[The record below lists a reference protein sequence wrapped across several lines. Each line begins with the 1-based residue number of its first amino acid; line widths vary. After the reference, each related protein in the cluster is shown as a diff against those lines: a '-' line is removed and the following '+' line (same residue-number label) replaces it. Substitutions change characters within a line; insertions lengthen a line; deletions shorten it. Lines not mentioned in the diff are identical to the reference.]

1 MIDFDTLKLTP
12 LNCFGDC
19 GAAAARARRPGARHA
34 CSWRGFPFVRIELQE
49 CGLVWQRCVP
59 TEVQRLTWLAATEFA
74 SAQSDAYANPDTV
87 GNPEGGWEDED
98 YMFEASWE
106 EEIWDDSGAY

>member
-1 MIDFDTLKLTP
+1 M
-12 LNCFGDC
+12 
-19 GAAAARARRPGARHA
+19 
-34 CSWRGFPFVRIELQE
+34 
-49 CGLVWQRCVP
+49 P

-74 SAQSDAYANPDTV
+74 SAQSDAYANPEEV

-98 YMFEASWE
+98 YMFEVSWE

>member
-1 MIDFDTLKLTP
+1 MK
-12 LNCFGDC
+12 C
-19 GAAAARARRPGARHA
+19 GARLMVLRTEDEGGYGLSRA
-34 CSWRGFPFVRIELQE
+34 RGFPFVRIELQE

-74 SAQSDAYANPDTV
+74 SAQSDAYANPDEV

-98 YMFEASWE
+98 YMFEVSWE

>member
-1 MIDFDTLKLTP
+1 MFPHCRIGKFQSYERSDQ
-12 LNCFGDC
+12 
-19 GAAAARARRPGARHA
+19 RRRLDP
-34 CSWRGFPFVRIELQE
+34 E

-59 TEVQRLTWLAATEFA
+59 TEVQRLTWLAAAEFA
-74 SAQSDAYANPDTV
+74 SAQLDAYVNPEEV

-98 YMFEASWE
+98 YMFEVSWE

>member
-1 MIDFDTLKLTP
+1 MTTL
-12 LNCFGDC
+12 
-19 GAAAARARRPGARHA
+19 
-34 CSWRGFPFVRIELQE
+34 FPEIEPFNHGYIQ
-49 CGLVWQRCVP
+49 V
-59 TEVQRLTWLAATEFA
+59 
-74 SAQSDAYANPDTV
+74 SDIHNVYYEEV